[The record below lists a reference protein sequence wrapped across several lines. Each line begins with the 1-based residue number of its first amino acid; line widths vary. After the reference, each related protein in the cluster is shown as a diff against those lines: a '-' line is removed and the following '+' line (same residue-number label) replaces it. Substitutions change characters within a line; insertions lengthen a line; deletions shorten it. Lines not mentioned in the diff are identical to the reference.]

1 MRRENNIFIGDYEKQ
16 LDDAGISPRD
26 ELHDVMKEIADRSG
40 DFYDIFRAR
49 LQAILDNYDT
59 QGPIRE
65 GRKKIDFRPYIL
77 KTACMSAEYMFKT
90 EGGYPIEATELG
102 NGSHVQR
109 RIYPPEVEEELEL
122 ISWCYTEL
130 EMIHYRLRNIYED

>member
-16 LDDAGISPRD
+16 LDDAGISPED
-26 ELHDVMKEIADRSG
+26 ELHDVMEEIADRSG
-40 DFYDIFRAR
+40 EFYDILRAR

-59 QGPIRE
+59 REPIKE

-90 EGGYPIEATELG
+90 EKGYPIEATELG
-102 NGSHVQR
+102 NGSYTQR
-109 RIYPPEVEEELEL
+109 RVYPPEVEEELEL
-122 ISWCYTEL
+122 VFWCYH
-130 EMIHYRLRNIYED
+130 EMEMVHYRLRNIYEE